1 MNRYRF
7 LSIVLVIS
15 PILLSIA
22 LVKEYIRYDLIENL
36 LLSLPILFLTLA
48 FSVPLIKSLLTYREQ
63 A

>member
-1 MNRYRF
+1 MDRDRF
-7 LSIVLVIS
+7 LSIILVIS

-22 LVKEYIRYDLIENL
+22 LVKEYIRHGLIENL
-36 LLSLPILFLTLA
+36 LLPLPILFLTLT